1 MTSHSDKTAEAA
13 AAEAKKHQ
21 IALMFSGLVIV
32 MLMSRTLTA
41 DHCGRTAWRGAYELG
56 NCHLHLALHHHHAGV
71 RQTLRPVRA

>member
-32 MLMSRTLTA
+32 MLMSALNQTILAPSLPTMWA
-41 DHCGRTAWRGAYELG
+41 NCTAWSI
-56 NCHLHLALHHHHAGV
+56 
-71 RQTLRPVRA
+71 